1 MVQENLSVEMTTFLS
16 KFRNF
21 LFVPVLLLLLLLLLY
36 SPQFEVLLPDEAHD
50 RTLRYTWCIWNQL
63 LAFM

>member
-21 LFVPVLLLLLLLLLY
+21 LFVPVLLLLLLLY

>member
-21 LFVPVLLLLLLLLLY
+21 LFVPVLLLLLLLY

-50 RTLRYTWCIWNQL
+50 RTLRYTWCIWIQR